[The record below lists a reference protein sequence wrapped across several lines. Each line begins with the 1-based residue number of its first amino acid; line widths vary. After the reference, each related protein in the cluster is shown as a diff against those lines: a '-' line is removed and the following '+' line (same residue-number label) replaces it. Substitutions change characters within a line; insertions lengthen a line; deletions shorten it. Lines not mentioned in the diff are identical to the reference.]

1 MMEQVKNTQEYFE
14 YVKKVKEQA
23 FIRLVE
29 IRKLMNELQKEE
41 EQIKDWALD
50 YVREN
55 LLTDEKK
62 ADFEVKGIRV
72 SISINYRKVYK
83 YPDEILKLEEEL
95 KRKKKIAETT
105 GEAQLLA
112 LNPYLV
118 FKF

>member
-1 MMEQVKNTQEYFE
+1 MMEQVKNTQEYL
-14 YVKKVKEQA
+14 KHLRNVKEQA

-41 EQIKDWALD
+41 EQIRDWALD

-72 SISINYRKVYK
+72 SISINYRKVYR
-83 YPDEILKLEEEL
+83 YPEEITKLEEEL
-95 KRKKKIAETT
+95 KRKKRIAETT
-105 GEAQLLA
+105 GEAELVS